1 MIHSLLGLPVLL
13 SCSLYDS
20 RLQGCLTSVPSQA
33 LRGEALTWLKCADM
47 GSSLNEGPCS
57 GPQCSTAYRTLIRRD
72 PSLEQEVESAT
83 NESFGPASLG
93 PGTAQ
98 PEVRRAVPGSSV

>member
-1 MIHSLLGLPVLL
+1 MRVPV
-13 SCSLYDS
+13 
-20 RLQGCLTSVPSQA
+20 QVPNVA
-33 LRGEALTWLKCADM
+33 RH
-47 GSSLNEGPCS
+47 
-57 GPQCSTAYRTLIRRD
+57 TAYSTLIKRD